1 MLSGRMPSC
10 ARSRFTALVTA
21 AFAAL
26 AIAACGE
33 EGIQLSE
40 DDPNYAGAEL
50 FSQNCSGCHTLS
62 VAGTQ
67 GSAEDANG
75 REYVDGPNFDQ
86 RIVERDQVLY
96 AIANGGFSS
105 GPMPQDILVGEDAEK
120 VADFLAEYS
129 GSDVDQNAPEPAS
142 PPPTGADE
150 DDGGGSS
157 PGD

>member
-1 MLSGRMPSC
+1 MLSGRMPSS

-86 RIVERDQVLY
+86 RKVTYNCALY
-96 AIANGGFSS
+96 AIRNGGFSS
-105 GPMPQDILVGEDAEK
+105 GPMPQDIVVGAEAEAIAK
-120 VADFLAEYS
+120 FLAEES
-129 GSDVDQNAPEPAS
+129 GSEVQLAPGATQPPDC
-142 PPPTGADE
+142 PPPA
-150 DDGGGSS
+150 
-157 PGD
+157 